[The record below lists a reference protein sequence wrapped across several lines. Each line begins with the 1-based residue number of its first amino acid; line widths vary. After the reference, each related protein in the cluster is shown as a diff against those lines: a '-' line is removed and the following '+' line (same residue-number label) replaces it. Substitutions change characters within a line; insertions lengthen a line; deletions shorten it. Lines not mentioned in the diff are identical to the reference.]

1 MGHHSDQTH
10 SFQRPL
16 LLLGTLVLLA
26 LGVHALQHRLA
37 LESVAGVH
45 AHDMVL
51 IGDSHGDDLPWP
63 DRPRFTNPAQDLF
76 TAHQYLEAIIKT
88 RPADSKLQTV
98 VLTVWP
104 NKFAPLALQRMSG
117 VPQEDGWDQQALG
130 KLAPLLSIADL
141 LEPLGPARLKWR
153 ALFHSLQLKRV
164 GMRFDQNCFE
174 QSVRPDFRRGQGY
187 AFMHT
192 HWWAE
197 TEESQEI
204 VERFAQ
210 QVVDQGWRLI
220 LLENPL
226 HWHYLEQI
234 HAHSHADYR
243 HFLTSLDARHGE
255 AVTFLGLGPS
265 DAPYTFFR
273 DWHHLTCEGEGFVG
287 EQLERA
293 LAAEIP

>member
-117 VPQEDGWDQQALG
+117 VPQEDGCDQQALG
-130 KLAPLLSIADL
+130 KLAP
-141 LEPLGPARLKWR
+141 
-153 ALFHSLQLKRV
+153 
-164 GMRFDQNCFE
+164 
-174 QSVRPDFRRGQGY
+174 
-187 AFMHT
+187 
-192 HWWAE
+192 
-197 TEESQEI
+197 
-204 VERFAQ
+204 
-210 QVVDQGWRLI
+210 
-220 LLENPL
+220 
-226 HWHYLEQI
+226 
-234 HAHSHADYR
+234 
-243 HFLTSLDARHGE
+243 
-255 AVTFLGLGPS
+255 
-265 DAPYTFFR
+265 
-273 DWHHLTCEGEGFVG
+273 
-287 EQLERA
+287 
-293 LAAEIP
+293 